1 MHFINTTIPVG
12 PYKYKWSPAR
22 RFDNIAI
29 FPPGRGRRPRVA
41 TEPANVVWPRR
52 RRRQYRQGRPC
63 GKCTWISHIH
73 NKKKKLVLVIWRGV
87 AKTAR
92 TSLRTHDECQQLLGD
107 VRFAAWQGGAEARWP
122 GCAQG
127 RHLDVGVRRGPEA
140 GTGQRV
146 SFVFFVSC
154 R

>member
-1 MHFINTTIPVG
+1 MHLDIPH
-12 PYKYKWSPAR
+12 
-22 RFDNIAI
+22 
-29 FPPGRGRRPRVA
+29 
-41 TEPANVVWPRR
+41 T
-52 RRRQYRQGRPC
+52 QQ
-63 GKCTWISHIH
+63 
-73 NKKKKLVLVIWRGV
+73 KKASFSDLERV

-146 SFVFFVSC
+146 SLLFFLFVVDS
-154 R
+154 